1 MNLRSFDLKYVSS
14 FYGDINELLKKVIAV
29 FDIGPF
35 YLQENEI
42 IPVEYER
49 RCAEYSQVFHGVE
62 VVFGKCVEDRRIVK
76 IKQKPVHVSPSF
88 FSNFLQNIQVR
99 DIKMFLVNGI

>member
-29 FDIGPF
+29 FSIGPIN
-35 YLQENEI
+35 LQENGI
-42 IPVEYER
+42 IPVEYECR
-49 RCAEYSQVFHGVE
+49 RAEYSQVVYGVE